1 MFNMR
6 ICVGTFNVR
15 NSVYGFSSGGYVL
28 CRNEN
33 FQCHNVALRGIFF
46 MQTL

>member
-15 NSVYGFSSGGYVL
+15 NCVYGFSSGGYVL

-33 FQCHNVALRGIFF
+33 FQCHNVAL
-46 MQTL
+46 